1 MRATVYGENEPCS
14 RRAASSSDIS
24 VWKKL
29 TKIHILSNLVLIILK
44 LKQKKELACPT
55 RFIIIIILQSLCL
68 NFFPHLSQICRWL
81 IVTFLWASV
90 SISFF
95 LPPLLFPP
103 PHIFTGWFKKFTYLS
118 DQSFWIAKLVCGRK
132 FQAPGL
138 RPSRLACEAF
148 GTQAVGRTWANHPV
162 VGRVNFQQYA
172 DTADQGL
179 VCHHGVWGD
188 HLKKK
193 IFWTK

>member
-44 LKQKKELACPT
+44 LKQKKELACPI

-90 SISFF
+90 SVSFF

-103 PHIFTGWFKKFTYLS
+103 TPTFLQGDLKNLLTWVIKVFGSQNWFAVANFRHLGCAPPVWPVKPSGHRQLVDPGQIT
-118 DQSFWIAKLVCGRK
+118 QS
-132 FQAPGL
+132 
-138 RPSRLACEAF
+138 
-148 GTQAVGRTWANHPV
+148 
-162 VGRVNFQQYA
+162 
-172 DTADQGL
+172 
-179 VCHHGVWGD
+179 
-188 HLKKK
+188 
-193 IFWTK
+193 